1 MGKPMYAIRNKRTK
15 KWLFGTDR
23 RYHPWHQRTAEDRA
37 LILPDFDTAKL
48 EFLARQ
54 CNKDYEIVPVR
65 LEEIE

>member
-65 LEEIE
+65 LEVIE